1 MLSSLRGRQNL
12 VVADFPLL
20 LFHKHPDSR
29 GSLGM
34 NLLNAICYE
43 GVKALSLSSRC
54 VIEELLFLEIFY
66 HQLTGLAYVNS

>member
-1 MLSSLRGRQNL
+1 
-12 VVADFPLL
+12 
-20 LFHKHPDSR
+20 
-29 GSLGM
+29 M